1 MKFTQ
6 VPSQYSKGIGEVKAT
21 IKVWVGE
28 KAPSCHVSHESSAAL
43 QLFKQWTALLQTID
57 CRKAWGKQPT
67 VAEQGSPQQTTT
79 SVVPLIKIQI
89 HQRHVGII
97 SSLLLLRKTE
107 LVDTV
112 VKYIYITYFEVDES
126 TTSTALP
133 DFLLSIFSSQF
144 WREKDIQRSW
154 SDESC
159 VRHSTHIH
167 FYI

>member
-1 MKFTQ
+1 M
-6 VPSQYSKGIGEVKAT
+6 
-21 IKVWVGE
+21 
-28 KAPSCHVSHESSAAL
+28 
-43 QLFKQWTALLQTID
+43 
-57 CRKAWGKQPT
+57 
-67 VAEQGSPQQTTT
+67 T